1 MKNKASIIKNAQKYA
16 SKGQIDKAISEWKN
30 LLAEGKDGNIHNTI
44 GDLYLKKDSE
54 EKAIESFTKAAE
66 IFKSEGFF
74 PKAMAIYKKILHIV
88 PNDVNALLSIAKL
101 DTDKG
106 LTGSAIE
113 NYFRAAEIFKRA
125 DELEKTIQIVGNII
139 ELSPTNINTKTKIA
153 DLYIRSG
160 LKGKAAD
167 EYVSIASEYLEKEEF
182 EHAQTFY
189 TKATQIE
196 PRNAGSWVGLSL
208 LAEKSDDIDKAF
220 EYLRTAL
227 SHEPKDKDALLGYA
241 RLAIESGKIDQAKK
255 TLLRIKETYPLE
267 LQAKKLLGEIHLSEG
282 SFEEAWEEL
291 LQHIDEMIEKQSW
304 AEALGYLNKFVDKQ
318 PIPVHQRLISIY
330 RDNGDSVNLN
340 QVRKKLAGLY
350 KDSDSLDEA
359 LQLYRDYL
367 DANPDDQ
374 TIIEEIHTIENAIG
388 IPHFSE
394 APLGEEPEASEDDLI
409 TQEVLT
415 GEETVQ
421 DEQETQLPE
430 MALLHGELD
439 LGGGT
444 ECEEI
449 VSQHIPEMSP
459 EEFTGKKEEADFYA
473 QQGIYDEAINIYEIL
488 VASSP
493 GNEAIKHELDSL
505 KSNTAQPENIVV
517 ENVSAEQTATGSD
530 HIVFQDTH
538 NQLNLEGQGHQYPE
552 TKDYNRYYNAGI
564 DFREKGL
571 TDNAIKAFQIASKD
585 PDNMYRNTTLL
596 ASCYLDIGSYP
607 HAIAEFNKIIE
618 KMSTSDD
625 GYVDLKYDLAG
636 AYTENRD
643 YNKALELYSEIK
655 ELSPQFK
662 DVSDKMDLLK
672 EQIVVT
678 EEEPKSKK
686 DRISYI

>member
-16 SKGQIDKAISEWKN
+16 SKGQIDKAISEWEK
-30 LLAEGKDGNIHNTI
+30 LLAESKDGNIHNTI

-88 PNDVNALLSIAKL
+88 PNNVNALLSIAKL

-113 NYFRAAEIFKRA
+113 NYFRAAEIYKRA
-125 DELEKTIQIVGNII
+125 DELENTIQIVGKITA
-139 ELSPTNINTKTKIA
+139 LSVSDIRTRTKIA

-167 EYVSIASEYLEKEEF
+167 EYVSIASEYLEKEEL

-189 TKATQIE
+189 TKATQLE

-241 RLAIESGKIDQAKK
+241 RLAIESGKTDQAKK

-267 LQAKKLLGEIHLSEG
+267 LRAKKLLGEIHLSEG
-282 SFEEAWEEL
+282 SLEEAWEEL
-291 LQHIDEMIEKQSW
+291 LQHIDELIEKQSCD
-304 AEALGYLNKFVDKQ
+304 EALGYLNRFGEQ
-318 PIPVHQRLISIY
+318 YPIPVNQRLISVY
-330 RDNGDSVNLN
+330 RDNGDSENLN
-340 QVRKKLAGLY
+340 QVRKKLAGFY
-350 KDSDSLDEA
+350 KDSDLLDEA

-367 DANPDDQ
+367 DANPGDQ
-374 TIIEEIHTIENAIG
+374 AIIEEIHAIENAIG

-394 APLGEEPEASEDDLI
+394 APLGEEPEAPGDDLI

-415 GEETVQ
+415 GEATVQ
-421 DEQETQLPE
+421 HEQETQLPE
-430 MALLHGELD
+430 MTLLHDELD
-439 LGGGT
+439 LSGGT
-444 ECEEI
+444 EDEAI
-449 VSQHIPEMSP
+449 VTQYAPDISP
-459 EEFTGKKEEADFYA
+459 EEFTEKKEEADFYA
-473 QQGIYDEAINIYEIL
+473 QQGMHDEAIKIYEIL
-488 VASSP
+488 VASFP
-493 GNEAIKHELDSL
+493 GNEEIKHELDAL
-505 KSNTAQPENIVV
+505 KSNTAKTEDIVV
-517 ENVSAEQTATGSD
+517 ENISGQQTETGSD

-538 NQLNLEGQGHQYPE
+538 NQLDLEGQGPQEPE
-552 TKDYNRYYNAGI
+552 TKDYDRYYNAGI
-564 DFREKGL
+564 DFKEKGL

-585 PDNMYRNTTLL
+585 PVNMYRNTTLL
-596 ASCYLDIGSYP
+596 ASCYLDKGSYP

-636 AYTENRD
+636 AYTENKD

-678 EEEPKSKK
+678 DEEPKSKK